1 MLCYC
6 VNNEKL
12 QQLLIKWMKLASV
25 WWYKKETISY
35 INRKKQV
42 FFMELTEFIPTFFS
56 KDCELILQKFCFPT
70 KTDTLLFL
78 QMMEAQKR
86 REGFATSPTLYL
98 LEIKKSVIGKE
109 HK

>member
-78 QMMEAQKR
+78 QMMEAQK
-86 REGFATSPTLYL
+86 SKVL
-98 LEIKKSVIGKE
+98 LLHPPCIY
-109 HK
+109 